1 VLNDYTDWSQAR
13 AQLGDAQQASGQGD
27 WNKFGDAMDKLKVL
41 LDTSPPATRN

>member
-1 VLNDYTDWSQAR
+1 VVNADSAWGQAR

-41 LDTSPPATRN
+41 LDAPPPAASN